1 MKTKRLTFA
10 FLFTAVFGILNA
22 QDLPAQ
28 GQKNTPLSHC
38 KESDQDFPIGDS
50 TLPVIDTKFPG
61 GNVIIE
67 KILGDTIFF
76 RPDLRDTSQEW
87 FYWCFSVKNTSKK
100 KWFFKATKPN
110 VLTNLG
116 AAFSTDSGFEWNWI
130 DKENHLG
137 PDLFS
142 YEFSGNGQPILLS
155 MGMAYTQKNF
165 DRFMWKY
172 RESDYI
178 RKSVLS
184 TTRAGREVEQLL
196 ISNFDAQPKV
206 RVLFTARAHAGEM
219 MSNYIIEGMVD
230 ALLSEN
236 TAMENLLENVEIMI
250 VPFLDKDGVE
260 QGDQGKYRIPRDH
273 NRDYSGESIYTST
286 RAIREDIPVWIDG
299 LPWIGI
305 DLHNPWIKGENN
317 EWVYFV
323 GNEEERISEAQ
334 GEFVN
339 TLIQS
344 QTGPLKINKDTGFLA
359 YGTAWNK
366 GSNYEQGASFSK
378 WASGFIDESLIMTT
392 TLEFPFGINNGQL
405 VTQEKAR
412 LFGKDL
418 IVAIS
423 EYLKPY

>member
-1 MKTKRLTFA
+1 MKRFTFA
-10 FLFTAVFGILNA
+10 FLFSAIIGLLNA
-22 QDLPAQ
+22 QGLPAQ
-28 GQKNTPLSHC
+28 VQEKTPLSQS
-38 KESDQDFPIGDS
+38 KESNQELPIGDN
-50 TLPVIDTKFPG
+50 TLPVIDTEFPG

-67 KILGDTIFF
+67 KIVGDTVFF

-87 FYWCFSVKNTSKK
+87 FYWCFSINNTSGK

-116 AAFSTDSGFEWNWI
+116 AAFSTDGGFEWSWI
-130 DKENHLG
+130 DRENHLG

-142 YEFSGNGQPILLS
+142 FEFSGSARPIMFS

-172 RESDYI
+172 RDSDYI

-184 TTRAGREVEQLL
+184 ITRAGRAVEQLL

-206 RVLFTARAHAGEM
+206 KVLFTARAHAGEM

-230 ALLSEN
+230 ALLSGSK
-236 TAMENLLENVEIMI
+236 AMEDLLENVEVMI

-286 RAIREDIPVWIDG
+286 RAIREEIPEWING
-299 LPWIGI
+299 WPWIGI

-334 GEFVN
+334 VEFVN
-339 TLIQS
+339 TLIRS
-344 QTGPLKINKDTGFLA
+344 QTGPLKMNKDTGFLA

-378 WASGFIDESLIMTT
+378 WASGFIEDSLLMTT
-392 TLEFPFGINNGQL
+392 TLEFPFAINNGQV
-405 VTQEKAR
+405 VTQERAR

-423 EYLKPY
+423 AYLKPY